1 MLQNLNNAID
11 CFIKWSSV
19 WIKEIT
25 WSVRTNRHG
34 QWLLNWSLICFSK
47 LHLRSS
53 LTFDAFMH
61 FCVKFCHDINIHT
74 LNIVHMIDKITPSS
88 IGNQYMVMLCFI
100 VRIRS
105 EGVFIDWSVD
115 TCRIIVINVY
125 WSIYLMDLIVNNN
138 RPNITNKRNPW
149 SFMADD
155 HAF

>member
-1 MLQNLNNAID
+1 MKLCMNQRNHLVSKDQQA
-11 CFIKWSSV
+11 WSMFV
-19 WIKEIT
+19 ERERI
-25 WSVRTNRHG
+25 
-34 QWLLNWSLICFSK
+34 NWSLICFSK

-53 LTFDAFMH
+53 LTFDALMH

-149 SFMADD
+149 SFGADMIML
-155 HAF
+155 FNQR

>member
-1 MLQNLNNAID
+1 MNQRNHLVSKDRQA
-11 CFIKWSSV
+11 WSMDV
-19 WIKEIT
+19 EREWINE
-25 WSVRTNRHG
+25 
-34 QWLLNWSLICFSK
+34 SLICF
-47 LHLRSS
+47 LRSS
-53 LTFDAFMH
+53 LTFDALMH

-74 LNIVHMIDKITPSS
+74 LNIVHMIDKIMPSS
-88 IGNQYMVMLCFI
+88 IGNQYIVMLCFI

-115 TCRIIVINVY
+115 ACRIITINVY